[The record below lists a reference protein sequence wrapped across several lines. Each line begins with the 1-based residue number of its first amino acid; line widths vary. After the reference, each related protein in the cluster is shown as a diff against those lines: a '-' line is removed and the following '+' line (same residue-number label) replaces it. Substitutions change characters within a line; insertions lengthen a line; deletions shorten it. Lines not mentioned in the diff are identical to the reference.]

1 MLTEKKKIAL
11 IITLTVSALI
21 IGVIP
26 FLDYA
31 FPKGEEPW
39 FLRWLRTIKYFAW
52 GWFPVFVFA
61 ASAIAGTLYWK
72 PGPLLL
78 RGVTI
83 LFSVVAAIWA
93 LLWLFGIIV
102 ISTLKF

>member
-1 MLTEKKKIAL
+1 MLTEKKKKAL
-11 IITLTVSALI
+11 IIILTVGAIL

-26 FLDYA
+26 FLDHI

-39 FLRWLRTIKYFAW
+39 PLRWLRAIKYFAW
-52 GWFPVFVFA
+52 AWFPVFVLST
-61 ASAIAGTLYWK
+61 SAIAGTLYWK
-72 PGPLLL
+72 PGTLLL
-78 RGVTI
+78 RVLAI
-83 LFSVVAAIWA
+83 LFSAVAVIWS

>member
-1 MLTEKKKIAL
+1 MLTEKRKIAL
-11 IITLTVSALI
+11 IITLSAI
-21 IGVIP
+21 AIVIGIIP

-31 FPKGEEPW
+31 IPKSEEPW
-39 FLRWLRTIKYFAW
+39 LLRWLRAIKYFAW
-52 GWFPVFVFA
+52 AWFPVFALA

-78 RGVTI
+78 RVLAI
-83 LFSVVAAIWA
+83 MFSTVAAIWA

>member
-1 MLTEKKKIAL
+1 MFTEKKKMAA
-11 IITLTVSALI
+11 IIIMIVGAVI

-26 FLDYA
+26 FLDHI

-39 FLRWLRTIKYFAW
+39 LLRWLRAIKYFAW
-52 GWFPVFVFA
+52 AWFPVFVLA
-61 ASAIAGTLYWK
+61 VSAIAGTLYWE
-72 PGPLLL
+72 PGPLLMRVL
-78 RGVTI
+78 AI
-83 LFSVVAAIWA
+83 FFSAVAAIWA